1 MHVNRRFFCCQ
12 EGCMN
17 KNIVDE
23 FSILLNDKHI
33 SDIRIVSH
41 DCIYVKRDGEKENIS
56 ALFDSKEEYLQFI
69 KDITKQNHVVVNESN
84 VLRKFTDTESFPN
97 FALQYVLGMPL
108 VNTKNEPYLFIRK
121 LQKEK
126 KV

>member
-1 MHVNRRFFCCQ
+1 MD
-12 EGCMN
+12 
-17 KNIVDE
+17 KLITLLKDE
-23 FSILLNDKHI
+23 HI

-56 ALFDSKEEYLQFI
+56 VLFDSKEEYLQFI
-69 KDITKQNHVVVNESN
+69 RDVTKQNHVVVNESN
-84 VLRKFTDTESFPN
+84 ILRKFTDTESFPN
-97 FALQYVLGMPL
+97 FVLQYVLGMPL

-121 LQKEK
+121 LPKEK

>member
-1 MHVNRRFFCCQ
+1 MD
-12 EGCMN
+12 
-17 KNIVDE
+17 KLITLLKDE
-23 FSILLNDKHI
+23 HI

-41 DCIYVKRDGEKENIS
+41 DCIYVKRYGEKENIS
-56 ALFDSKEEYLQFI
+56 VLFDSKEEYLQFI
-69 KDITKQNHVVVNESN
+69 KDVTKQNHVVVNESN

-121 LQKEK
+121 LPKEK

>member
-12 EGCMN
+12 GYMN

-69 KDITKQNHVVVNESN
+69 KDITKQNHVVINESN
-84 VLRKFTDTESFPN
+84 IIRKFTDTESFPN

-121 LQKEK
+121 LSKEK

>member
-1 MHVNRRFFCCQ
+1 
-12 EGCMN
+12 MN

-41 DCIYVKRDGEKENIS
+41 DCIYVKCDGEKENIS

-69 KDITKQNHVVVNESN
+69 KDITKQNHVVINESN
-84 VLRKFTDTESFPN
+84 IIRKFTDTESFPN
-97 FALQYVLGMPL
+97 FNLHYVLGMPL
-108 VNTKNEPYLFIRK
+108 VNTENEPYLFIRK
-121 LQKEK
+121 LSKEK